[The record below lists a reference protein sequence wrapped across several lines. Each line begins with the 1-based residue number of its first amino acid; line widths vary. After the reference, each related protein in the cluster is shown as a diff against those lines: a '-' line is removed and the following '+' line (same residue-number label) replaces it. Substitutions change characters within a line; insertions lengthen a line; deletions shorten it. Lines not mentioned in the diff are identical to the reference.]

1 MGKRVLWVNTVGWS
15 EYDEPIAAIL
25 GKIKEP
31 DTEVEVVSL
40 AMPEPLTHVEYRSYE
55 ALTFPDIVRLAA
67 DAGRR
72 GLDAMVIGCF
82 YDHALKEARE
92 VSGDMVVVGPCL
104 AGVQLAVT
112 LADTFSIIATRR
124 KCATQMAERVRSY
137 GAGDRLASMRTLD
150 IGVVQLQAEPARTMQ
165 RIKEEAKRAVDE
177 DGAEAVILG
186 CTVEFGFH
194 EEAQAEIGV
203 PVIDAVC
210 NPFKLAEHFAG
221 LKQRF
226 GWVPSRVHGCEA
238 PPEHEIE
245 RFGLF
250 REPPKVGNRIV
261 V

>member
-1 MGKRVLWVNTVGWS
+1 MGKRILWVNTVGWA

-25 GKIKEP
+25 AAIKEP
-31 DTEVEVVSL
+31 GTEVEVVSL
-40 AMPEPLTHVEYRSYE
+40 AMPEPLTHIEYRSYE

-67 DAGRR
+67 DGGQR

-92 VSGDMVVVGPCL
+92 VSGDMVVVAPCL

-112 LADTFSIIATRR
+112 LADTFSIIATRK
-124 KCATQMAERVRSY
+124 KCANQMAERVRTY
-137 GAGDRLASMRTLD
+137 GAGDRLASMRTLG
-150 IGVVQLQAEPARTMQ
+150 IGVEGLQSDPKRTMQ
-165 RIKEEAKRAVDE
+165 RLKEEARLAVDQ

-194 EEAQAEIGV
+194 EEVQAEVGV
-203 PVIDAVC
+203 PVIDAVA
-210 NPFKLAEHFAG
+210 NPFKLAEHLAG

-238 PPEHEIE
+238 PPAHEVD

-250 REPPKVGNRIV
+250 QQPPKVGNRIV